1 MEELFR
7 SPLFQG
13 VSAADAASMLQCLGA
28 QRQHYA
34 RGERILRMGET
45 TESLGLVL
53 AGRVR
58 VESVDMWGGRTLLG
72 DAGPGEVFAEAY
84 ACVPGETLMVDAV
97 AAEDAEILFLNAARV
112 LRLCPNACAFHGR
125 MVQNLLTVLARKNL
139 ALARRSLHSAPRT
152 IRGKLLSY
160 LSFQALR
167 QRSRSFAIPF
177 DRQELA
183 DYLGVDR
190 SALSSE
196 LGKMRREGLID
207 FHKNRFELKDTGDPL
222 PDGGANARE

>member
-28 QRQHYA
+28 QRRHYA

-112 LRLCPNACAFHGR
+112 LSLSLNSSRMDQSCNPNSFISDS
-125 MVQNLLTVLARKNL
+125 L
-139 ALARRSLHSAPRT
+139 RSLFCGR
-152 IRGKLLSY
+152 IVRLL
-160 LSFQALR
+160 L
-167 QRSRSFAIPF
+167 
-177 DRQELA
+177 
-183 DYLGVDR
+183 
-190 SALSSE
+190 
-196 LGKMRREGLID
+196 
-207 FHKNRFELKDTGDPL
+207 
-222 PDGGANARE
+222 